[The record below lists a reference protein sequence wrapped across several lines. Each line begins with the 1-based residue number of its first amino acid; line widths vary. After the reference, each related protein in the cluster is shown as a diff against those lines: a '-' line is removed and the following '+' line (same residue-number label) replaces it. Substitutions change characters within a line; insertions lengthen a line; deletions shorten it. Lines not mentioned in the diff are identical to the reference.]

1 MRTLQAWARLKLL
14 QAYGATIR
22 RTAGQTQPPHRILA
36 IRPDHLGDL
45 LVSVPA
51 LKHVK
56 QHLPDC
62 HLGLLVGPWNLE
74 AAGGIPYVDEVI
86 PLAFPWFDRAPKR
99 GPLRPYQVLFSEAGK
114 LHGWDTAVVLR
125 HDFWWGAVLVAK
137 AGIPRRIGYSLPEAA
152 PFLTEALAY
161 EPAHEVEQTLRLAE
175 ALTGHG
181 GSPENLEFVPDEED
195 RTEAAAWL
203 QERGLR
209 EFAVIHPGAGAP
221 VKEWSVQNFAAVADG
236 LGLPVVITGAAS
248 ERALVQEV
256 MGAAKGLHQPLVGAP
271 LGRVAAVL
279 ARASLTVGVDSGIL
293 HLATAVGTPTV
304 RLIGPVDPARF
315 GPWGDPALH
324 RTVRSDPP
332 CVWCNRLDYSGEEL
346 GLHPCIR
353 AITVERVLE
362 EARSLWRRTSPGPT
376 GIAGVVG

>member
-1 MRTLQAWARLKLL
+1 MRTLQAWARPKLV

-22 RTAGQTQPPHRILA
+22 RSPDQTQPPRRILA

-45 LVSVPA
+45 LLSVPA
-51 LKHVK
+51 LRHIKE
-56 QHLPDC
+56 QLPDS

-74 AAGGIPYVDEVI
+74 AAAGIPYVDEVI
-86 PLAFPWFDRAPKR
+86 PLAFPWFDRVPKR
-99 GPLRPYQVLFSEAGK
+99 GLLHPYQVLLREAGK
-114 LHGWDTAVVLR
+114 LTGWDTAVVLR
-125 HDFWWGAVLVAK
+125 HDFWWGAMLVAR
-137 AGIPRRIGYSLPEAA
+137 AGIPRTVGFGLPEAA
-152 PFLTEALAY
+152 ALLTDPVAY
-161 EPAHEVEQTLRLAE
+161 ESAHEVEQTFRLAE
-175 ALTGHG
+175 ALTGKR
-181 GSPENLEFVPDEED
+181 GSPEHLEFAPEED
-195 RTEAAAWL
+195 KRTEAAAWL

-221 VKEWSVQNFAAVADG
+221 VKEWSAQNFAGVADG

-271 LGRVAAVL
+271 LGQVAAVL

-304 RLIGPVDPARF
+304 RLVGPVDTARF

-324 RTVRSDPP
+324 RIVRSDPP
-332 CVWCNRLDYSGEEL
+332 CVSCNRLDYSGEEL

-353 AITVERVLE
+353 AITVEAVLSA
-362 EARSLWRRTSPGPT
+362 ARSLLQGTLTLALSQRGRG
-376 GIAGVVG
+376 